1 MQKTMAT
8 RRGMHQISATLA
20 RKSYAI
26 SYGKT
31 YQRPKTTN
39 SIKLKSIAESYRKL
53 TLDVRKVNGDTK
65 VQPHLVFY
73 LVPSTHSIRLLVFPI
88 WSMYAAVVC
97 RLIRNYVHASQLP
110 F

>member
-31 YQRPKTTN
+31 YQRLKTTN
-39 SIKLKSIAESYRKL
+39 SVKLKSIAKSYRKL
-53 TLDVRKVNGDTK
+53 TLDVRKGNGDTK

-73 LVPSTHSIRLLVFPI
+73 LVLLVFPI

-97 RLIRNYVHASQLP
+97 RLARNYVHA
-110 F
+110 